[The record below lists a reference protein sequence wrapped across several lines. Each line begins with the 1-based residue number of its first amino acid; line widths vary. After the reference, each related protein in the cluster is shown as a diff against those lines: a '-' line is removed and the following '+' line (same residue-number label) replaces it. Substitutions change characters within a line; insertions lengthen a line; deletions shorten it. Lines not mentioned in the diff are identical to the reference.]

1 MVKKIL
7 HRIKIWDRRIIFLV
21 ISKRR
26 SGLTRFFVL
35 MSRLGDG
42 WFYFLIAFLQI
53 LFLPFKF
60 SWLIFGIGAFSIELV
75 LYKLIKPLSK
85 RRRPFHRYPGIK
97 NLIVPPDLYSF
108 PSGHTAAATVAISV
122 FSINSPNLLPVLIL
136 FAILVGLSRVYLG
149 VHYLTDVIVGALLA
163 LLSLFIASK
172 LTGFVLSVF
181 PVIT

>member
-1 MVKKIL
+1 MKKVL
-7 HRIKIWDRRIIFLV
+7 RRIKAWDRRMIFLV

-35 MSRLGDG
+35 MTRLGDG

-53 LFLPFKF
+53 LFLPFQL
-60 SWLIFGIGAFSIELV
+60 SWLIFGGIAFSIELA

-97 NLIVPPDLYSF
+97 NLVIPPDLYSF
-108 PSGHTAAATVAISV
+108 PSGHTAAATVAVFV
-122 FSINSPNLLPVLIL
+122 FSINAPVLLPILIL

-149 VHYLTDVIVGALLA
+149 VHYPTDVIVGALLA
-163 LLSLFIASK
+163 LLSLFLATK
-172 LTGFVLSVF
+172 LTELILSILF
-181 PVIT
+181 N

>member
-1 MVKKIL
+1 M
-7 HRIKIWDRRIIFLV
+7 IFLV

-35 MSRLGDG
+35 MTRLGDG

-53 LFLPFKF
+53 LFLPFQL
-60 SWLIFGIGAFSIELV
+60 SWLIFGGIAFSIELA

-97 NLIVPPDLYSF
+97 NLVIPPDLYSF
-108 PSGHTAAATVAISV
+108 PSGHTAAATVAVFV
-122 FSINSPNLLPVLIL
+122 FSINAPVLLPILIL

-149 VHYLTDVIVGALLA
+149 VHYPTDVIVGALLA
-163 LLSLFIASK
+163 LLSLFLATK
-172 LTGFVLSVF
+172 LTELILSILF
-181 PVIT
+181 N

>member
-1 MVKKIL
+1 
-7 HRIKIWDRRIIFLV
+7 
-21 ISKRR
+21 
-26 SGLTRFFVL
+26 

-42 WFYFLIAFLQI
+42 WFYFLIAFLQM
-53 LFLPFKF
+53 LFLPVQLTWF
-60 SWLIFGIGAFSIELV
+60 IFGIAAFSTELI

-108 PSGHTAAATVAISV
+108 PSGHTAAATVAVVV
-122 FSINSPNLLPVLIL
+122 FSMNSPSLLPVFIL

-163 LLSLFIASK
+163 LLSLFLASK
-172 LTGFVLSVF
+172 LTEFIVSIPLN
-181 PVIT
+181 

>member
-1 MVKKIL
+1 M
-7 HRIKIWDRRIIFLV
+7 V

-42 WFYFLIAFLQI
+42 WFYFLIAFLQMF
-53 LFLPFKF
+53 FLPVKLY
-60 SWLIFGIGAFSIELV
+60 WLIFGIAAFSIELI

-85 RRRPFHRYPGIK
+85 RRRPFHRYPSIK
-97 NLIVPPDLYSF
+97 NLIEPPDLYSF
-108 PSGHTAAATVAISV
+108 PSGHTAAATVAVFV
-122 FSINSPNLLPVLIL
+122 FSMNAPALLPVLIL

-163 LLSLFIASK
+163 LLSLYLASK
-172 LTGFVLSVF
+172 LTEFISQKLL
-181 PVIT
+181 PLIT

>member
-1 MVKKIL
+1 M
-7 HRIKIWDRRIIFLV
+7 V

-53 LFLPFKF
+53 LFLKVQL
-60 SWLIFGIGAFSIELV
+60 SWLIFAGLAFAIELA

-108 PSGHTAAATVAISV
+108 PSGHTAAATVAVFV
-122 FSINSPNLLPVLIL
+122 FSMNAPALLPIFIL

-163 LLSLFIASK
+163 LLSLFLASK
-172 LTGFVLSVF
+172 LTEFIIQKFL
-181 PVIT
+181 PLIT